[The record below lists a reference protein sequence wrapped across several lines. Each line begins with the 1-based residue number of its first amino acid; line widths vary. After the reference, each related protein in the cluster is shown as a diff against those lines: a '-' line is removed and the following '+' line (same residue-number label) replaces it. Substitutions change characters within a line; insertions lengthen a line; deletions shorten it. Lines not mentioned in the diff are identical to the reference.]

1 MTNYMVTYNTTTG
14 KIIQAAEWAGTE
26 EEWDNELIAAS
37 YFGEDVSLIAYES
50 DICDPN
56 ALYVS
61 DGAVLEKTEFPSLT
75 YGNGTI
81 HNIPEGT
88 VVVWPD
94 DLHTTVDDGVVEIT
108 SNVSTVFEF
117 TFYHPK
123 YLQKEVTVAFDV
135 A

>member
-1 MTNYMVTYNTTTG
+1 MANYIVTYSTTTG
-14 KIIQAAEWAGTE
+14 KIIQSVEWAGTE
-26 EEWDNELIAAS
+26 TEWDNELIAAS
-37 YFGEDVSLIAYES
+37 YFGSDVSLIAYEA
-50 DICDPN
+50 DGCDPDE
-56 ALYVS
+56 LYVS
-61 DGAVLEKTEFPSLT
+61 GETVLKKTDFPSLT

-117 TFYHPK
+117 AFYHPK
-123 YLQKEVTVAFDV
+123 HFQKQVTVVFDV